1 MNIKTLTIKSKLLTI
16 LVLSTLAILSLIV
29 YTLFSLNGIKNRFSS
44 VIKNDFYLYKT
55 ANQIKSDISKI
66 DSIILYSTLNKD
78 TKLNLDSLK
87 NNINK
92 NLKNLE
98 VFAKQ
103 NKNKKLLKT
112 LKKLD
117 LRFKAYFNIGKM
129 LPESFSDED
138 NDEEDKLD
146 DLMALQSIKNK
157 MNVELNGFLNLSSNK
172 LDNSIKLFAKSI
184 INSCFSFIE
193 IAVLI
198 LLLTFVLGIIFS
210 KDIANTIKKTVN
222 SFQKLAQE
230 RKLKFEVDENQSQEI
245 VEIEKSVQGLLNEI
259 AEVLNEAKE
268 ISNHNIK
275 SAELL
280 KNLSNKTFKDI
291 TAQNH
296 SLNNSNKTLSQ
307 ETELLYKN
315 NEYSMNIIENS
326 EKSQQ
331 KLRHFQTFIEEMSNN
346 IEIVTENEASV
357 LEQLTTLNHNAS
369 QITDITNIITD
380 IADQTNLLALN
391 AAIEAARAGEHG
403 RGFAVVADE
412 IRALAEKTQKSL
424 VEINSSTKTIIQSVN
439 DISEQIENN
448 NKNITEL
455 WKSSKE
461 ITIENKNLESELFKL
476 MATIKDTIE
485 NSSKISKDISN
496 IIETIY
502 KLNEQSNNDLKN
514 VEKVV
519 KESQE
524 LNSISLS
531 LQNSLNKFKI

>member
-1 MNIKTLTIKSKLLTI
+1 
-16 LVLSTLAILSLIV
+16 
-29 YTLFSLNGIKNRFSS
+29 
-44 VIKNDFYLYKT
+44 
-55 ANQIKSDISKI
+55 
-66 DSIILYSTLNKD
+66 
-78 TKLNLDSLK
+78 
-87 NNINK
+87 
-92 NLKNLE
+92 
-98 VFAKQ
+98 
-103 NKNKKLLKT
+103 
-112 LKKLD
+112 
-117 LRFKAYFNIGKM
+117 M

-146 DLMALQSIKNK
+146 DLMALKSIKNR
-157 MNVELNGFLNLSSNK
+157 MNIELNGLLSISSNT
-172 LDNSIKLFAKSI
+172 LDNSIAMFTKSI
-184 INSCFSFIE
+184 TSTKSLFI
-193 IAVLI
+193 IGIVALI
-198 LLLTFVLGIIFS
+198 SLLTFIFGIILS
-210 KDIANTIKKTVN
+210 KDISKTIKETIN
-222 SFQKLAQE
+222 SFQKLAEE
-230 RKLKFEVDENQSQEI
+230 RKLKFTIDENQSKEI
-245 VEIEKSVQGLLNEI
+245 VEIEKTVQGLLNEI

-268 ISNHNIK
+268 ISSHNIK

-280 KNLSNKTFKDI
+280 KNLSNKSFKHI
-291 TAQNH
+291 TSQNH
-296 SLNNSNKTLSQ
+296 SLNNTNKTLSQ
-307 ETELLYKN
+307 VTKLLHKN
-315 NEYSMNIIENS
+315 DEDSMIVIENS

-331 KLRHFQTFIEEMSNN
+331 KLKHLQTFIEEMSNN

-412 IRALAEKTQKSL
+412 IRVLAEKTQKSL

-455 WKSSKE
+455 GESSKE

-476 MATIKDTIE
+476 ITTIQDTIE

-514 VEKVV
+514 VEQVV

>member
-1 MNIKTLTIKSKLLTI
+1 
-16 LVLSTLAILSLIV
+16 
-29 YTLFSLNGIKNRFSS
+29 
-44 VIKNDFYLYKT
+44 
-55 ANQIKSDISKI
+55 
-66 DSIILYSTLNKD
+66 
-78 TKLNLDSLK
+78 
-87 NNINK
+87 
-92 NLKNLE
+92 
-98 VFAKQ
+98 
-103 NKNKKLLKT
+103 
-112 LKKLD
+112 
-117 LRFKAYFNIGKM
+117 M

-157 MNVELNGFLNLSSNK
+157 MNVELNGLLSLSSTT
-172 LDNSIKLFAKSI
+172 LDNSIEIFTNSITSKKSLI
-184 INSCFSFIE
+184 IIG
-193 IAVLI
+193 IVGLI
-198 LLLTFVLGIIFS
+198 SLLTFIFGIILA
-210 KDIANTIKKTVN
+210 KDISKTIKETVY
-222 SFQKLAQE
+222 SFQNLAKE
-230 RKLKFEVDENQSQEI
+230 RKLNFEVDNNQSKEI
-245 VEIEKSVQGLLNEI
+245 VEIEKTVQGLLNEI

-268 ISNHNIK
+268 LSSHNIK
-275 SAELL
+275 SADLL
-280 KNLSNKTFKDI
+280 KNLSNKTFEHI
-291 TAQNH
+291 TSQNH
-296 SLNNSNKTLSQ
+296 SLNHTNNTLS
-307 ETELLYKN
+307 EVTELLHKN
-315 NEYSMNIIENS
+315 DKDSMIVVENS

-331 KLRHFQTFIEEMSNN
+331 KLKHLQKFIEDMSNN

-403 RGFAVVADE
+403 RAFAVVADE
-412 IRALAEKTQKSL
+412 IRVLAEKTQKSL

-455 WKSSKE
+455 GESSKE
-461 ITIENKNLESELFKL
+461 ITIENKNLESELFRL
-476 MATIKDTIE
+476 IATIKETIE

-524 LNSISLS
+524 LNSISLN

>member
-1 MNIKTLTIKSKLLTI
+1 
-16 LVLSTLAILSLIV
+16 
-29 YTLFSLNGIKNRFSS
+29 
-44 VIKNDFYLYKT
+44 
-55 ANQIKSDISKI
+55 
-66 DSIILYSTLNKD
+66 
-78 TKLNLDSLK
+78 
-87 NNINK
+87 
-92 NLKNLE
+92 
-98 VFAKQ
+98 
-103 NKNKKLLKT
+103 
-112 LKKLD
+112 
-117 LRFKAYFNIGKM
+117 
-129 LPESFSDED
+129 
-138 NDEEDKLD
+138 
-146 DLMALQSIKNK
+146 
-157 MNVELNGFLNLSSNK
+157 
-172 LDNSIKLFAKSI
+172 
-184 INSCFSFIE
+184 
-193 IAVLI
+193 
-198 LLLTFVLGIIFS
+198 
-210 KDIANTIKKTVN
+210 
-222 SFQKLAQE
+222 
-230 RKLKFEVDENQSQEI
+230 
-245 VEIEKSVQGLLNEI
+245 
-259 AEVLNEAKE
+259 
-268 ISNHNIK
+268 
-275 SAELL
+275 
-280 KNLSNKTFKDI
+280 
-291 TAQNH
+291 
-296 SLNNSNKTLSQ
+296 
-307 ETELLYKN
+307 
-315 NEYSMNIIENS
+315 MNIIENS

-502 KLNEQSNNDLKN
+502 KLNEESNNDLKN

-524 LNSISLS
+524 LDSISLN